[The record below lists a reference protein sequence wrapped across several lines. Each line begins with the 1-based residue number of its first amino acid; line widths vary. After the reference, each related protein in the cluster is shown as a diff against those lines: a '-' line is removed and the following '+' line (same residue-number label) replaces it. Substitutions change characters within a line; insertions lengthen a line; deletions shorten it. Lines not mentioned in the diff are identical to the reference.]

1 MQFEIDKKQ
10 IDKLMILVDLRE
22 YEAYQEEHIENAIW
36 TPIQKIITTPYL
48 VLNKNQKYVLYCD
61 KGMLSKKVCN
71 ILRKEGYQVWNL
83 IGGYEKWKEK

>member
-22 YEAYQEEHIENAIW
+22 YEAYQEEHIENAI
-36 TPIQKIITTPYL
+36 
-48 VLNKNQKYVLYCD
+48 NKNQKYVLYCD

>member
-36 TPIQKIITTPYL
+36 TPIQK
-48 VLNKNQKYVLYCD
+48 
-61 KGMLSKKVCN
+61 
-71 ILRKEGYQVWNL
+71 
-83 IGGYEKWKEK
+83 